1 MNYKIQ
7 VQVWLGTQRRDTVW
21 CIIGGELWHESS
33 VFRFVDYRALALIM
47 QKLQGEL
54 HEDKWSR
61 NKPETRYGATLGTI
75 TFEYSSKQ
83 WPEATLLTSMRVQ
96 FPH

>member
-47 QKLQGEL
+47 QKLQV
-54 HEDKWSR
+54 
-61 NKPETRYGATLGTI
+61 NKRAFPMTLETRRYGATD
-75 TFEYSSKQ
+75 EYEGSIPSLVTNKLNQ
-83 WPEATLLTSMRVQ
+83 TKWVKLLK
-96 FPH
+96 

>member
-7 VQVWLGTQRRDTVW
+7 MSQELGTQRRDTVW

-47 QKLQGEL
+47 QKLQVK
-54 HEDKWSR
+54 D
-61 NKPETRYGATLGTI
+61 TI
-75 TFEYSSKQ
+75 NDHVI
-83 WPEATLLTSMRVQ
+83 AGN
-96 FPH
+96 